1 MFSPSPS
8 TNSPVRFQT
17 AQNYSPTFTGPV
29 QKDPSVAQR
38 ARNQS
43 MAQAA
48 FAGDMRAFMGQDRKG
63 VQAGSKGSAYRAGLL
78 ADTEASKAYAQ
89 AQQDQL
95 NRYADQSS
103 ANLQFQERQAGEQ
116 GWLRDL
122 LLDRTDTLTQE
133 RKSAYKRKADV
144 DIGDYQRRVD
154 DAVARDRREAEI
166 WSALL

>member
-1 MFSPSPS
+1 MYAASPS
-8 TNSPVRFQT
+8 TNTPVRFQT
-17 AQNYSPTFTGPV
+17 KQTFSPTFTGPI
-29 QKDPSVAQR
+29 QKDPNVAQQ

-48 FAGDMRAFMGQDRKG
+48 FSGNMRAFLGQDRKG
-63 VQAGSKGSAYRAGLL
+63 VQAGSKGSAFRAGLL
-78 ADTEASKAYAQ
+78 ADTEASKGYAQ

-95 NRYADQSS
+95 NRYADQAS
-103 ANLQFQERQAGEQ
+103 ANLLFQERQAGEQ

-133 RKSAYKRKADV
+133 RKAAYKRKADV

-166 WSALL
+166 WSSLL

>member
-1 MFSPSPS
+1 MFAASPN
-8 TNSPVRFQT
+8 TNSPVRLLT
-17 AQNYSPTFTGPV
+17 TQNYSPTFSGPV
-29 QKDPSVAQR
+29 QKDPAAAQR
-38 ARNQS
+38 VRNQS
-43 MAQAA
+43 MAQASY
-48 FAGDMRAFMGQDRKG
+48 AGDVRAYMGQPGKG
-63 VQAGSKGSAYRAGLL
+63 IQAGSKQNAYRAGLV
-78 ADTEASKAYAQ
+78 ADTEAGKAYAQ

-95 NRYADQSS
+95 NRYADQAS
-103 ANLQFQERQAGEQ
+103 ADLQFQERQAGEQ

-133 RKSAYKRKADV
+133 RKAAYKRKADV